1 MARVVFDA
9 SAVLALLNE
18 EPGSEVVA
26 TYVGDAIISAVNY
39 QEVVYQLLKR
49 GISPATAEL
58 MLIEARL
65 EVVPH
70 DEKDASMAAMLGKF
84 THKFGC
90 GLGDRTCLALALRK
104 GLPVLTTDQVWANLE
119 IPDLKV
125 LLAR

>member
-1 MARVVFDA
+1 MARIVFDA
-9 SAVLALLNE
+9 STVLALLNE
-18 EPGSEVVA
+18 EPGAEVVA

-39 QEVVYQLLKR
+39 QEVIYKLLKR
-49 GISPATAEL
+49 GISPATVEQ

-70 DEKDASMAAMLGKF
+70 DEKDAVMASLLGKF
-84 THKFGC
+84 TYKFGC

-119 IPDLKV
+119 IPDLEV
-125 LLAR
+125 RLAR